1 MHFEKS
7 KKCFVCVS
15 FLHGEGDGEQSR
27 VQLNGILRVGTKKQK
42 KKLTCKT
49 QTNTFKNHKNTL
61 EIIKKINCT
70 VNENSFTRGLRENL
84 AGRSNIFY

>member
-1 MHFEKS
+1 MSAASWGLELNGWAMFCCKTQTNTLKNYKNVFWKS

-27 VQLNGILRVGTKKQK
+27 VQLNGILKVGTKKQK

-49 QTNTFKNHKNTL
+49 QTNTFEDHKNT
-61 EIIKKINCT
+61 
-70 VNENSFTRGLRENL
+70 S
-84 AGRSNIFY
+84 